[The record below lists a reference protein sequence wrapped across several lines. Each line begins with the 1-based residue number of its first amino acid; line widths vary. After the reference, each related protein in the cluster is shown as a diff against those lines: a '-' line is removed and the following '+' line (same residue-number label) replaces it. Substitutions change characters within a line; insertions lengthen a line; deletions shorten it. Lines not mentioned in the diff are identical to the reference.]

1 MLKRVMMKNP
11 MKILLIPHIPVNPP
25 PYLLE
30 NGRGHK
36 NSLLQMLGVIKI
48 FYHFSPTPPY
58 KSYLPLQTFP
68 CKLPEL
74 MKC

>member
-25 PYLLE
+25 PYLHE

-36 NSLLQMLGVIKI
+36 NSLLQMLGVIKV
-48 FYHFSPTPPY
+48 FYHFSQPPHTNLT
-58 KSYLPLQTFP
+58 YL
-68 CKLPEL
+68 CKLSHANFL
-74 MKC
+74 NS